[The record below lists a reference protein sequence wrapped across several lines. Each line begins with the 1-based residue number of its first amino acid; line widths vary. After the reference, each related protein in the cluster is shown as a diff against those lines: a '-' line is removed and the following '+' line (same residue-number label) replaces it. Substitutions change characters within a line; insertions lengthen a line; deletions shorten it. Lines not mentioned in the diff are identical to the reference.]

1 MKTEEQKL
9 SLAVLIVLYRKASQD
24 SIALQSLLTQQALL
38 RDEGIDLQLHV
49 WNNSPGV
56 AQPCPGVRW
65 HEADNQRLSVV
76 YNQVAEQVFAAGV
89 DLFMISDD
97 DTNYSDVSLSRCLE
111 QIQQVLDTHDGD
123 QVGVFLPMMVS
134 NHQLVS
140 PGARWLFKGRLT
152 PSVTPGVVS
161 SKNLVGINSGLIFT
175 KACYKRMSPFYDE
188 RLRFYATDSNFFIRY
203 EKVFP
208 KACVLNVT
216 IAHDLSEHSADT
228 PARALFRFEEMV
240 LGLRISFES
249 HSLMVRGLL
258 NFYLFY
264 AAVRKAVVYRRPSF
278 LKALFSSAGF
288 VK

>member
-24 SIALQSLLTQQALL
+24 SIALQSLFAQQALL
-38 RDEGIDLQLHV
+38 RDEGIDLQLYV

-65 HEADNQRLSVV
+65 YEADNQRLSVV
-76 YNQVAEQVFAAGV
+76 YNQVAEQAFAAGV

-97 DTNYSDVSLSRCLE
+97 DTNYSDVSLSHCLE
-111 QIQQVLDTHDGD
+111 QIQQVLNTHDGN
-123 QVGVFLPMMVS
+123 QVGVYLPMMVS
-134 NHQLVS
+134 NNQLVS
-140 PGARWLFKGRLT
+140 PGARWQFKGRLT
-152 PSVTPGVVS
+152 PSVTPGVVP

-175 KACYKRMSPFYDE
+175 KACYQRMSPFYDE

-203 EKVFP
+203 EEVFP
-208 KACVLNVT
+208 KACVLDVM

-240 LGLRISFES
+240 FGLRISFES
-249 HSLMVRGLL
+249 HSLAIRGLL
-258 NFYLFY
+258 NAYLLY
-264 AAVRKAVVYRRPSF
+264 AAVRKAVAYRRLSF
-278 LKALFSSAGF
+278 LKALFVTRELA
-288 VK
+288 K

>member
-1 MKTEEQKL
+1 
-9 SLAVLIVLYRKASQD
+9 
-24 SIALQSLLTQQALL
+24 
-38 RDEGIDLQLHV
+38 
-49 WNNSPGV
+49 
-56 AQPCPGVRW
+56 VRW

-258 NFYLFY
+258 NSYLFY